1 MAVDT
6 FDVYKMYKTIQFH
19 FKLNSSY
26 DYKKYGMNG
35 LVHVANWNKFLALK
49 NSEKRVY
56 TKLAKTYGTIE
67 RLEEFFSTSFAV
79 IGDVS
84 YVGELLNNSVF
95 SKVIHKHDKFLY
107 SNRIFTNDIRGL
119 KTILINNN
127 MEFKQLFNDRGDND
141 VPFIEILHIQRIITF
156 ETLVVLNKIL
166 KWTELTKS
174 TNVQWI
180 KSKNNIEKYEP
191 FMPMNSD
198 YLKII
203 ENNI

>member
-35 LVHVANWNKFLALK
+35 LIHVANWNKFLALK
-49 NSEKRVY
+49 NSEKRIY
-56 TKLAKTYGTIE
+56 TKLSKTYGTIE
-67 RLEEFFSTSFAV
+67 RLEVFFSTSFAV
-79 IGDVS
+79 IGEVS

-107 SNRIFTNDIRGL
+107 STRMFTNDIRGL
-119 KTILINNN
+119 KTILNNNN
-127 MEFKQLFNDRGDND
+127 MEFRQLFDDRGEND

-156 ETLVVLNKIL
+156 ETLVILNKIL
-166 KWTELTKS
+166 KWTDLTTS
-174 TNVQWI
+174 ANVQWI

-191 FMPMNSD
+191 FISLKPEYM
-198 YLKII
+198 KII
-203 ENNI
+203 EETI